1 MHIMPINKLSFKS
14 FLPKES
20 KPEKGDCI
28 RDYWGDFAQAC
39 RENPE
44 SKEKLDTLLNELANN
59 GDDNILAL
67 ETTKG
72 MTNMFQDNY
81 YFRLYANNDDLL
93 ADRKYFDLTSQ
104 DRHISKELW
113 IQPMSPSVV
122 DGNFKELRGGVKVG
136 KKHTLAHFRESQC
149 FFADDMNM
157 ALLHCLEK
165 IVRDPEKKMFDLKDV
180 PASKYLKQFRVKV

>member
-1 MHIMPINKLSFKS
+1 MHIMPLNKLSFKS

-20 KPEKGDCI
+20 KPEEGDCI
-28 RDYWGDFAQAC
+28 REYWGDFAQAC

-81 YFRLYANNDDLL
+81 YFRLYANNNDLM
-93 ADRKYFDLTSQ
+93 ADRKEINQTDRNRDLTK
-104 DRHISKELW
+104 RVW
-113 IQPMSPSVV
+113 IQPYCNMFSYTEIEKDFEIGDKDNYFTAS
-122 DGNFKELRGGVKVG
+122 G
-136 KKHTLAHFRESQC
+136 LA
-149 FFADDMNM
+149 A
-157 ALLHCLEK
+157 ALLIALEK
-165 IVRDPEKKMFDLKDV
+165 IVKDPQKRMFNLKNINT
-180 PASKYLKQFRVKV
+180 SKYLKQFRAKV